1 MENIYDYKN
10 NINVITTPNGD
21 KVITMNEAIYVE
33 LLNHVYDASRFQE
46 SQNRNATAKSTMEM
60 WGALNDEMERQGD

>member
-33 LLNHVYDASRFQE
+33 LLNHLFDASLYQQ
-46 SQNRNATAKSTMEM
+46 SKNHNATSKSTMKM
-60 WGALNDEMERQGD
+60 WDALNDGKERQGD

>member
-21 KVITMNEAIYVE
+21 KVITMNEAVYVE

-46 SQNRNATAKSTMEM
+46 SQNHKATAESTMEM
-60 WGALNDEMERQGD
+60 WDALNDEKERQGD

>member
-46 SQNRNATAKSTMEM
+46 SQNHKVTAESTMEM
-60 WGALNDEMERQGD
+60 WDALNDGKERQGD

>member
-21 KVITMNEAIYVE
+21 KVITMNEAVYVE

-46 SQNRNATAKSTMEM
+46 SQNHKATAESTMEM
-60 WGALNDEMERQGD
+60 WDALNDGKERQGD

>member
-21 KVITMNEAIYVE
+21 KVITMNEAVYVE
-33 LLNHVYDASRFQE
+33 LLKHLFDASAYQKL
-46 SQNRNATAKSTMEM
+46 NNHNATAESTMEM
-60 WGALNDEMERQGD
+60 WDALNDKMERRED

>member
-1 MENIYDYKN
+1 MGNIYDYKK

-21 KVITMNEAIYVE
+21 KVVTMNEAVYVE

-46 SQNRNATAKSTMEM
+46 SQNHKATAESTMEM
-60 WGALNDEMERQGD
+60 WDALNDGKERQGA

>member
-1 MENIYDYKN
+1 MNDIYDYKN

-33 LLNHVYDASRFQE
+33 LLNHLFDASLYQQSKNHNE
-46 SQNRNATAKSTMEM
+46 TAKSTMKM
-60 WGALNDEMERQGD
+60 WDALNDGKERQGD

>member
-21 KVITMNEAIYVE
+21 KVITMNEAVYVE
-33 LLNHVYDASRFQE
+33 LLNHLFDASSYQKL
-46 SQNRNATAKSTMEM
+46 NNHNATAESTMEM
-60 WGALNDEMERQGD
+60 WDALNDGKERQGA

>member
-21 KVITMNEAIYVE
+21 KVITMNEAVYVE

-46 SQNRNATAKSTMEM
+46 SQNHKATAESTMEM
-60 WGALNDEMERQGD
+60 WDALNDEMERQGD

>member
-21 KVITMNEAIYVE
+21 KVITMNEAIYVQ
-33 LLNHVYDASRFQE
+33 LLNHIYDASEHQK
-46 SQNRNATAKSTMEM
+46 SQNHNATAKYTMKM
-60 WGALNDEMERQGD
+60 WDALNDGKERQGD